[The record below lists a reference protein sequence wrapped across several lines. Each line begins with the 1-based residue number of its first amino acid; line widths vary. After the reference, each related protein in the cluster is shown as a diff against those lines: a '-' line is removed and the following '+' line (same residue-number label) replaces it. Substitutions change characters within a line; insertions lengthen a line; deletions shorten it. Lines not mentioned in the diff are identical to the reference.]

1 MAQATE
7 TAGAPYT
14 LEEGA
19 RDQSSEAQAP
29 QPRRAIRNMPEYH
42 PPLAGRTALRLD
54 FNENTHAPSPRVR
67 EALSRITLEGLTVY
81 PERAPVEAVVARHL
95 GLQPEQVLLTN
106 AVDEAIHIVTFTFL
120 EEGDECLFA
129 VPSFFMYDVNTL
141 AMGAKAVRIQADETL
156 AFPYERM
163 LAAITPR
170 TKLIILCSP
179 NNPTGAVIT
188 REQIHSI
195 AKAAPH
201 AVILVDEA
209 YFHFFGETV
218 MGDLIEPAST
228 ESAPR
233 LDSETW
239 DSTSSVPRNMIVA
252 RTFSKAYGLANLR
265 VGLLAGPVD
274 LMQHLRK
281 ASSPYNVNGVALA
294 AVAASIDDT
303 EYIDWYVEQMTA
315 GRARIEKAL
324 DNMRVPHWP
333 SHANFVLMHI
343 GPRHKE
349 FVAQMRARGVL
360 LRDRSS
366 DPGLDGCVRITV
378 GVEDQVDT
386 GIAALRDALAAL
398 NWTPAEVMK
407 PEIEPKE
414 APEYE

>member
-1 MAQATE
+1 
-7 TAGAPYT
+7 
-14 LEEGA
+14 
-19 RDQSSEAQAP
+19 
-29 QPRRAIRNMPEYH
+29 MPEYH
-42 PPLAGRTALRLD
+42 PPLAGRDSALRLD

-67 EALSRITLEGLTVY
+67 EALGRLSLESFTVY
-81 PERAPVEAVVARHL
+81 PERAPVEAVVAKHL

-106 AVDEAIHIVTFTFL
+106 AVDEAIHIICFTFL

-156 AFPYERM
+156 SFPYELL
-163 LAAITPR
+163 LAAITPK

-179 NNPTGAVIT
+179 NNPTGGTIS

-195 AKAAPH
+195 ASAAPH
-201 AVILVDEA
+201 AVVMVDEA

-218 MGDLIEPAST
+218 MDDLRTPEQPAGPFATRRDEKSESGSKNNREPERSAA
-228 ESAPR
+228 ESQDLLSSAQV
-233 LDSETW
+233 T
-239 DSTSSVPRNMIVA
+239 TSDQIPQNMIVA

-265 VGLLAGPVD
+265 VGLLAGPAH
-274 LMQHLRK
+274 LMQHMRK
-281 ASSPYNVNGVALA
+281 ACSPYNVNGVALA
-294 AVAASIDDT
+294 AVAASIGDT
-303 EYIDWYVEQMTA
+303 EYIDWYVDQIKT

-333 SHANFVLMHI
+333 SHANFVLTHI

-349 FVAQMRARGVL
+349 LVDAMRARGVL

-386 GIAALRDALAAL
+386 GIAALRDSLAAMG
-398 NWTPAEVMK
+398 WTPAEVNK
-407 PEIEPKE
+407 PEQQPKE
-414 APEYE
+414 IPEYE